1 MKFDVNTAITVLS
14 NCGCDDEALFLAKKN
29 EFHTVYLRILIEKKS
44 DFEGAVAYIKSA
56 RPPDLRHS
64 HLAFPDAETALQL
77 FGRSLL
83 DHVPA
88 QACALITTL
97 CIDYQPLPDD
107 DTPVPPTPATTPVP
121 TTTVTPSDRSA
132 PTTPVLPAPLG
143 SLTPQPPL
151 GALTP
156 QPPLSSLRQHIR
168 YSLRSRRSLK
178 ASVSLSAAAPALLA
192 TLGESAITPVY
203 GNPSQY
209 IPLFAGHI
217 ELLQQFLEQVTQ
229 RAQPC
234 DTSTWNTLLEL
245 QLREEKAAQGEV
257 KARAHEKVMKT
268 LTQPE
273 AQYDKEEALVLVQS
287 YEHQEGQLFLY
298 KEMGMYSLLL
308 QHYLAM
314 KDFPAIVSLCQEMQ
328 SGADNLWIELLMVIA
343 RAETVDLPLLQQ
355 ILNYIERN
363 QVLPILYALQILS
376 QNERVTVSMVQQ
388 FITRSL
394 QKERGIIQTVRLGV
408 RREA

>member
-29 EFHTVYLRILIEKKS
+29 ELHTVYLRILIEKKS

-77 FGRSLL
+77 YGRSLL
-83 DHVPA
+83 DHVPT

-107 DTPVPPTPATTPVP
+107 DTPVSPPPTPATT
-121 TTTVTPSDRSA
+121 TVTPADPSA
-132 PTTPVLPAPLG
+132 PTTPVLPASPTPATP
-143 SLTPQPPL
+143 LTPQPS
-151 GALTP
+151 
-156 QPPLSSLRQHIR
+156 QSSLSSLRQHIR

-209 IPLFAGHI
+209 IPLFAGHT

-245 QLREEKAAQGEV
+245 QLREEKAAQGEA
-257 KARAHEKVMKT
+257 KARAHEKVMTT
-268 LTQPE
+268 LTQP
-273 AQYDKEEALVLVQS
+273 AAAYDKEEALVLVQS
-287 YEHQEGQLFLY
+287 YEHKEGQLFLY

-314 KDFPAIVSLCQEMQ
+314 KDFPAIVSLCQETQ
-328 SGADNLWIELLMVIA
+328 SGADNLWIELLMVLA
-343 RAETVDLPLLQQ
+343 RAEAVDLPLLQQ

-394 QKERGIIQTVRLGV
+394 QKERGIIQTVAVHVQRD
-408 RREA
+408 A

>member
-29 EFHTVYLRILIEKKS
+29 ELHTVYLRILIEKKS

-132 PTTPVLPAPLG
+132 PTTPVLPAAPLG
-143 SLTPQPPL
+143 S
-151 GALTP
+151 LTP

-192 TLGESAITPVY
+192 TLGESAIAPVY

-245 QLREEKAAQGEV
+245 QLREEKAAQGEA

-394 QKERGIIQTVRLGV
+394 QKERGIIQTVAV
-408 RREA
+408 SVEREA

>member
-29 EFHTVYLRILIEKKS
+29 ELHTVYLRILIEKKS

-77 FGRSLL
+77 FGRTLL
-83 DHVPA
+83 DHEPA

-132 PTTPVLPAPLG
+132 PTTPVLPA
-143 SLTPQPPL
+143 PL

-245 QLREEKAAQGEV
+245 QLREEKAAQGEA

-388 FITRSL
+388 FIMRSL
-394 QKERGIIQTVRLGV
+394 QKERGIIQTVAV
-408 RREA
+408 SVEREA

>member
-151 GALTP
+151 
-156 QPPLSSLRQHIR
+156 SSLRQHIR

-192 TLGESAITPVY
+192 TLGESAIAPVY

-245 QLREEKAAQGEV
+245 QLREEKAAQGEA

-314 KDFPAIVSLCQEMQ
+314 KDFAAIVSLCQEMQ

-343 RAETVDLPLLQQ
+343 RAATVDLPLLQQ

-394 QKERGIIQTVRLGV
+394 QKERGIIQTVAISV
-408 RREA
+408 EREA

>member
-132 PTTPVLPAPLG
+132 PTTPVLPAAPLG
-143 SLTPQPPL
+143 S
-151 GALTP
+151 LTP

-192 TLGESAITPVY
+192 TLGESAIAPVY

-245 QLREEKAAQGEV
+245 QLREEKAAQGEA

-328 SGADNLWIELLMVIA
+328 SGADNLWIELLMVLA

-376 QNERVTVSMVQQ
+376 QNERITVSMVQQ

-394 QKERGIIQTVRLGV
+394 QKERGIIQTVAV
-408 RREA
+408 SVEREA

>member
-29 EFHTVYLRILIEKKS
+29 ELHTVYLRILIEKKS

-151 GALTP
+151 
-156 QPPLSSLRQHIR
+156 SSLRQHIR

-245 QLREEKAAQGEV
+245 QLREEKAAQGEA

-328 SGADNLWIELLMVIA
+328 SGADNLWIELLMVLA

-394 QKERGIIQTVRLGV
+394 QKERGIIQTVAISV
-408 RREA
+408 EREA

>member
-29 EFHTVYLRILIEKKS
+29 ELHTVYLRILIEKKS

-151 GALTP
+151 
-156 QPPLSSLRQHIR
+156 SSLRQHIR

-245 QLREEKAAQGEV
+245 QLREEKAAQGEA

-328 SGADNLWIELLMVIA
+328 SGADNLWIELLMVLA

-394 QKERGIIQTVRLGV
+394 QKERGIIQTVAVSVERD
-408 RREA
+408 A

>member
-29 EFHTVYLRILIEKKS
+29 ELHTVYLRILIEKKS

-121 TTTVTPSDRSA
+121 TTFTPSDRSA
-132 PTTPVLPAPLG
+132 PTTPVLPAA
-143 SLTPQPPL
+143 PL

-245 QLREEKAAQGEV
+245 QLREEKAAQGEA

-308 QHYLAM
+308 QHYLTM

-328 SGADNLWIELLMVIA
+328 SGADNLWIELLMVLA

-394 QKERGIIQTVRLGV
+394 QKERGIIQTVAVGV
-408 RREA
+408 EREA

>member
-29 EFHTVYLRILIEKKS
+29 ELHTVYLRILIEKKS

-83 DHVPA
+83 DHVPV

-121 TTTVTPSDRSA
+121 TTFTPSDRSA
-132 PTTPVLPAPLG
+132 PTTPVLPAA
-143 SLTPQPPL
+143 PL

-245 QLREEKAAQGEV
+245 QLREEKAAQGEA

-328 SGADNLWIELLMVIA
+328 SGADNLWIELLMVLA

-394 QKERGIIQTVRLGV
+394 QKERGIIQTVAVSVERD
-408 RREA
+408 A

>member
-29 EFHTVYLRILIEKKS
+29 ELHTVYLRILIEKKS

-121 TTTVTPSDRSA
+121 TTFTPSDRSA

-143 SLTPQPPL
+143 S
-151 GALTP
+151 LTP

-192 TLGESAITPVY
+192 TLGESAIAPVY

-245 QLREEKAAQGEV
+245 QLREEKAAQGEA

-328 SGADNLWIELLMVIA
+328 SGADNLWIELLMVLA

-394 QKERGIIQTVRLGV
+394 QKERGIIQTVAV
-408 RREA
+408 SVEREA

>member
-29 EFHTVYLRILIEKKS
+29 ELHTVYLRILIEKKS

-151 GALTP
+151 
-156 QPPLSSLRQHIR
+156 SSLRQHIR

-192 TLGESAITPVY
+192 TLGESAIAPVY

-245 QLREEKAAQGEV
+245 QLREEKAAQGEA

-328 SGADNLWIELLMVIA
+328 SGADNLWIELLMVLA

-394 QKERGIIQTVRLGV
+394 QKERGIIQTVAV
-408 RREA
+408 SVEREA

>member
-29 EFHTVYLRILIEKKS
+29 ELHTVYLRILIEKKS

-121 TTTVTPSDRSA
+121 TTFTPSDRSA
-132 PTTPVLPAPLG
+132 PTTPVLPAA
-143 SLTPQPPL
+143 PL

-245 QLREEKAAQGEV
+245 QLREEKAAQGEA

-394 QKERGIIQTVRLGV
+394 QKERGIIQTVAVSVERD
-408 RREA
+408 A

>member
-29 EFHTVYLRILIEKKS
+29 ELHTVYLRILIEKKS

-56 RPPDLRHS
+56 RPPDLMHS

-143 SLTPQPPL
+143 S
-151 GALTP
+151 LTP

-245 QLREEKAAQGEV
+245 QLREEKAAQGEA

-314 KDFPAIVSLCQEMQ
+314 KDFAAIVSLCQEMQ
-328 SGADNLWIELLMVIA
+328 SGADNLWIELLMVLA

>member
-151 GALTP
+151 
-156 QPPLSSLRQHIR
+156 SSLRQHIR

-192 TLGESAITPVY
+192 TLGESAIAPVY

-245 QLREEKAAQGEV
+245 QLREEKAAQGEA

-394 QKERGIIQTVRLGV
+394 QKERGIIQTVAV
-408 RREA
+408 SVEREA

>member
-121 TTTVTPSDRSA
+121 TTFTPSDRSA
-132 PTTPVLPAPLG
+132 PTTPVLPAAPLG
-143 SLTPQPPL
+143 S
-151 GALTP
+151 LTP

-192 TLGESAITPVY
+192 TLGESAIAPVY

-245 QLREEKAAQGEV
+245 QLREEKAAQGEA

-394 QKERGIIQTVRLGV
+394 QKERGIIQTVAV
-408 RREA
+408 SVEREA

>member
-151 GALTP
+151 
-156 QPPLSSLRQHIR
+156 SSLRQHIR

-192 TLGESAITPVY
+192 TLGESAIAPVY

-245 QLREEKAAQGEV
+245 QLREEKAAQGEA

-328 SGADNLWIELLMVIA
+328 SGADNLWIELLMVLA

-376 QNERVTVSMVQQ
+376 QNERITVSMVQQ

-394 QKERGIIQTVRLGV
+394 QKERGIIQTVAV
-408 RREA
+408 SVEREA

>member
-29 EFHTVYLRILIEKKS
+29 ELHTVYLRILIEKKS

-151 GALTP
+151 
-156 QPPLSSLRQHIR
+156 SSLRQHIR

-192 TLGESAITPVY
+192 TLGESAIAPVY

-245 QLREEKAAQGEV
+245 QLREEKAAQGEA

-394 QKERGIIQTVRLGV
+394 QKERGIIQTVAV
-408 RREA
+408 SVEREA

>member
-29 EFHTVYLRILIEKKS
+29 ELHTVYLRILIEKKS

-107 DTPVPPTPATTPVP
+107 DTPVPPTPATTPGP

-143 SLTPQPPL
+143 S
-151 GALTP
+151 LTP

-192 TLGESAITPVY
+192 TLGESAIAPVY

-245 QLREEKAAQGEV
+245 QLREEKAAQGEA

-328 SGADNLWIELLMVIA
+328 SGADNLWIELLMVLA

-394 QKERGIIQTVRLGV
+394 QKERGIIQTVAVSVERD
-408 RREA
+408 A

>member
-29 EFHTVYLRILIEKKS
+29 ELHTVYLRILIEKKS

-56 RPPDLRHS
+56 RPPDLMHS

-143 SLTPQPPL
+143 S
-151 GALTP
+151 LTP

-245 QLREEKAAQGEV
+245 QLREEKAAQGEA

-394 QKERGIIQTVRLGV
+394 QKERGIIQTVAVSVERD
-408 RREA
+408 A

>member
-29 EFHTVYLRILIEKKS
+29 ELHTVYLRILIEKKS

-56 RPPDLRHS
+56 RSPDLRHS

-83 DHVPA
+83 DHVPV

-143 SLTPQPPL
+143 S
-151 GALTP
+151 LTP

-328 SGADNLWIELLMVIA
+328 SGADNLWIELLMVLA

-394 QKERGIIQTVRLGV
+394 QKERGIIQTVAV
-408 RREA
+408 SVEREA

>member
-151 GALTP
+151 
-156 QPPLSSLRQHIR
+156 SSLRQHIR

-192 TLGESAITPVY
+192 TLGESAIAPVY

-245 QLREEKAAQGEV
+245 QLREEKAAQGEA

-328 SGADNLWIELLMVIA
+328 SGADNLWIELLMVLA

-394 QKERGIIQTVRLGV
+394 QKERGIIQTVAV
-408 RREA
+408 SVEREA

>member
-1 MKFDVNTAITVLS
+1 M
-14 NCGCDDEALFLAKKN
+14 
-29 EFHTVYLRILIEKKS
+29 
-44 DFEGAVAYIKSA
+44 
-56 RPPDLRHS
+56 
-64 HLAFPDAETALQL
+64 
-77 FGRSLL
+77 
-83 DHVPA
+83 
-88 QACALITTL
+88 
-97 CIDYQPLPDD
+97 
-107 DTPVPPTPATTPVP
+107 
-121 TTTVTPSDRSA
+121 
-132 PTTPVLPAPLG
+132 
-143 SLTPQPPL
+143 
-151 GALTP
+151 
-156 QPPLSSLRQHIR
+156 
-168 YSLRSRRSLK
+168 
-178 ASVSLSAAAPALLA
+178 SLSAAAPALLA

-328 SGADNLWIELLMVIA
+328 SGADNLWIELLMVA
-343 RAETVDLPLLQQ
+343 RAGGDGGPAAAAADPELHRAEPGAAHPVRAANPEP
-355 ILNYIERN
+355 ERAHHR
-363 QVLPILYALQILS
+363 QHGAAVHHALAA
-376 QNERVTVSMVQQ
+376 EG
-388 FITRSL
+388 TRDHPDSAA
-394 QKERGIIQTVRLGV
+394 RC
-408 RREA
+408 EA

>member
-29 EFHTVYLRILIEKKS
+29 ELHTVYLRILIEKKS

-151 GALTP
+151 
-156 QPPLSSLRQHIR
+156 SSLRQHIR

-192 TLGESAITPVY
+192 TLGESAIAPVY

-245 QLREEKAAQGEV
+245 QLREEKAAQGEA

-328 SGADNLWIELLMVIA
+328 SGADNLWIELLMVLA

-376 QNERVTVSMVQQ
+376 QNERITVSMVQQ

-394 QKERGIIQTVRLGV
+394 QKERGIIQTVAV
-408 RREA
+408 SVEREA

>member
-29 EFHTVYLRILIEKKS
+29 ELHTVYLRILIEKKS

-56 RPPDLRHS
+56 RPPDLMHS

-151 GALTP
+151 
-156 QPPLSSLRQHIR
+156 SSLRQHIR

-192 TLGESAITPVY
+192 TLGESAIAPVY

-245 QLREEKAAQGEV
+245 QLREEKAAQGEA

-328 SGADNLWIELLMVIA
+328 SGADNLWIELLMVLA

-394 QKERGIIQTVRLGV
+394 QKERGIIQTVAV
-408 RREA
+408 SVEREA

>member
-29 EFHTVYLRILIEKKS
+29 ELHTVYLRILIEKKS

-151 GALTP
+151 
-156 QPPLSSLRQHIR
+156 SSLRQHIR

-245 QLREEKAAQGEV
+245 QLREEKAAQGEA

-394 QKERGIIQTVRLGV
+394 QKERGIIQTVAV
-408 RREA
+408 SVEREA

>member
-151 GALTP
+151 
-156 QPPLSSLRQHIR
+156 SSLRQHIR

-192 TLGESAITPVY
+192 TLGESAIAPVY

-245 QLREEKAAQGEV
+245 QLREEKAAQGEA

-328 SGADNLWIELLMVIA
+328 SGADNLWIELLMVLA

-394 QKERGIIQTVRLGV
+394 QKERGIIQTVAISV
-408 RREA
+408 EREA

>member
-29 EFHTVYLRILIEKKS
+29 ELHTVYLRILIEKKS

-121 TTTVTPSDRSA
+121 TTFTPSDRSA
-132 PTTPVLPAPLG
+132 PTTPVLPAAPLG
-143 SLTPQPPL
+143 S
-151 GALTP
+151 LTP

-192 TLGESAITPVY
+192 TLGESAIAPVY

-245 QLREEKAAQGEV
+245 QLREEKAAQGEA

-376 QNERVTVSMVQQ
+376 QNERITVSMVQQ

-394 QKERGIIQTVRLGV
+394 QKERGIIQTVAV
-408 RREA
+408 SVEREA

>member
-29 EFHTVYLRILIEKKS
+29 ELHTVYLRILIEKKS

-121 TTTVTPSDRSA
+121 TTFTPSDRSA
-132 PTTPVLPAPLG
+132 PTTPVLPAA
-143 SLTPQPPL
+143 PL

-245 QLREEKAAQGEV
+245 QLREEKAAQGEA

-394 QKERGIIQTVRLGV
+394 QKERGIIQTVAV
-408 RREA
+408 SVEREA